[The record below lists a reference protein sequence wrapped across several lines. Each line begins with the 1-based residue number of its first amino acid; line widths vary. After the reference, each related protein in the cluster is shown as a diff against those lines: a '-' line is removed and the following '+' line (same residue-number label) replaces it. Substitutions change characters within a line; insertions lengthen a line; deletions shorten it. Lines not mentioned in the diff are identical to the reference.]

1 MTPTRKPIGWLREL
15 EELFE
20 RATALTDDAA
30 RAQLLEEACAG
41 KPQLRTEL
49 QRMLNARGASFL
61 DRPITES
68 LSLGEPGQTIGRWRL
83 CEMVGEGGTGVV
95 YRGETRQDGVTVEAA
110 VKILRPGF
118 DTGLLR
124 QRFQHER
131 QILAGLD
138 HPGIARFIDCGAGDD
153 GRSFLAVE
161 FVQGEPLEAYL
172 AAHPGLA
179 ARVRLFEQ
187 VALAV
192 EYLHGRLVVH
202 GDLKP
207 ANIRMSGAG
216 VPKLLDFGAARLLA
230 PGTEAGELTRMM
242 LTPDYASPEQKRG
255 EGPSVA
261 GDIYS
266 LGRLLQDLLPP
277 QAHPDLHLIAAR
289 CRADEPAGRYG
300 SVAALIEDVRRW
312 REGFPVRARRATAW
326 YSLSRF
332 ARRQWPVLL
341 LAGMLIGSL
350 LFGWVVAR
358 QGERR
363 AQQLA
368 LEAQRQAALARESA
382 EAARRNAE
390 LATQNAA
397 EAKRQQQRADQGTLA
412 ARATAERLR
421 SLVQQLV
428 DGQEAPT
435 SVAMANN
442 QQVVERALTQVIAEL
457 EKAPGPRRVS
467 ELALAWRRLAQN
479 FAFQGKFA
487 QALPAAA
494 QGLALARELWQKEP
508 TRANHTR
515 YVMALFD
522 TPRIHMLRGD
532 YAAGAPAGQAA
543 MAELAKLP
551 AEDREAFAESE
562 PMLMQRLNR
571 ATRQGDSAE
580 LVRILETAERRWY
593 DRVKQLA
600 LDHLVSASARA
611 GDRAKTAEYCQ
622 EAMAHGLV
630 TPALRLLCPAQAR
643 GRWGLSET
651 QRVRLEAEAA
661 ASHYV
666 LERQPSSYGA
676 RAAIVTSLGRLA
688 MHHAHN
694 KNPALARRLRDQLA
708 VHLAAIQAVDPDGA
722 PTRRMEANLRN
733 LNALIDMR

>member
-1 MTPTRKPIGWLREL
+1 MTPAPKTSGWLHEL

-20 RATALTDDAA
+20 RATALTDGAA
-30 RAQLLEEACAG
+30 RAQLLEEACAS

-49 QRMLNARGASFL
+49 QLVLDADGGSFL

-83 CEMVGEGGTGVV
+83 CEKVGEGGTGVV
-95 YRGETRQDGVTVEAA
+95 YRGETRQDGVAVEAA
-110 VKILRPGF
+110 VKVLRPGF

-138 HPGIARFIDCGAGDD
+138 HPGIARFIDCGADEA

-161 FVQGEPLEAYL
+161 YVRGEPLGDYL
-172 AAHPGLA
+172 ATHGALA
-179 ARVRLFEQ
+179 NRVRLFEQ

-266 LGRLLQDLLPP
+266 LGRLLQDLLPSH
-277 QAHPDLHLIAAR
+277 AHADLRLIAAR
-289 CRADEPAGRYG
+289 CLAEEPEGRYG

-326 YSLSRF
+326 YALSRF

-341 LAGMLIGSL
+341 LAGMLIGAL

-368 LEAQRQAALARESA
+368 MEAQRQAALAREST

-397 EAKRQQQRADQGTLA
+397 EAKRQQQRADQGTLE

-421 SLVQQLV
+421 SLVQELV

-442 QQVVERALTQVIAEL
+442 QQVVERALMQVIAEL

-494 QGLALARELWQKEP
+494 RGLALSREMWEKEP
-508 TRANHTR
+508 TRDNHKR

-522 TPRIHMLRGD
+522 TPRIHVLRGE
-532 YAAGAPAGQAA
+532 YAAGP
-543 MAELAKLP
+543 
-551 AEDREAFAESE
+551 R
-562 PMLMQRLNR
+562 
-571 ATRQGDSAE
+571 
-580 LVRILETAERRWY
+580 
-593 DRVKQLA
+593 
-600 LDHLVSASARA
+600 
-611 GDRAKTAEYCQ
+611 
-622 EAMAHGLV
+622 
-630 TPALRLLCPAQAR
+630 R
-643 GRWGLSET
+643 GRWPWRSWANSPRKTGRRSPK
-651 QRVRLEAEAA
+651 A
-661 ASHYV
+661 
-666 LERQPSSYGA
+666 
-676 RAAIVTSLGRLA
+676 SLGSCNSWVAPPCRA
-688 MHHAHN
+688 I
-694 KNPALARRLRDQLA
+694 RLRWRESSKPPN
-708 VHLAAIQAVDPDGA
+708 AAGTIA
-722 PTRRMEANLRN
+722 
-733 LNALIDMR
+733 